1 MTMTNPEVLVFAG
14 SLRTGSHNEKL
25 AVLAARALRDAGGS
39 VTKISLADYPLPIYD
54 ADLERNQGLPE
65 SAIRLK
71 EQFLAHAGVFL
82 IAPEYNAGVT
92 PLMKNALD
100 WVSRRHL
107 EDEAALAAFRNRA
120 FAIGSASPGGFG
132 GLRGLLMLRQ
142 ILAVGTGAMVIP
154 EQVTV
159 SGAGDAFDEAGNL
172 TEETRRKQL
181 DRAAAALVAMAAHYA

>member
-1 MTMTNPEVLVFAG
+1 MTNPEILVFAG

-172 TEETRRKQL
+172 KEETRRKQL